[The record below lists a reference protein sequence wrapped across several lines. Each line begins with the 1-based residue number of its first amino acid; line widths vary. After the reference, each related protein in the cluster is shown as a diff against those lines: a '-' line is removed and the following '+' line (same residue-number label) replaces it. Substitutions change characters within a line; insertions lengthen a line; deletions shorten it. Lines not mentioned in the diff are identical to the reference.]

1 MKIIKITAQ
10 EPAAD
15 ELKRCTSPILH
26 PRFQPNIRFRF
37 RKLTADD
44 GFLNLPFLK
53 KIAGCGYVV
62 QARANYQQRR
72 YGKVWD
78 MVLSNV
84 KEDFFLQKY
93 SFFKSIVGHWIVFV
107 KIFLLLWSQIFY
119 FYFFWLYS
127 PTP

>member
-53 KIAGCGYVV
+53 KIAGYGYEV
-62 QARANYQQRR
+62 QVRESDRQSEH
-72 YGKVWD
+72 GKV
-78 MVLSNV
+78 
-84 KEDFFLQKY
+84 
-93 SFFKSIVGHWIVFV
+93 
-107 KIFLLLWSQIFY
+107 
-119 FYFFWLYS
+119 
-127 PTP
+127 